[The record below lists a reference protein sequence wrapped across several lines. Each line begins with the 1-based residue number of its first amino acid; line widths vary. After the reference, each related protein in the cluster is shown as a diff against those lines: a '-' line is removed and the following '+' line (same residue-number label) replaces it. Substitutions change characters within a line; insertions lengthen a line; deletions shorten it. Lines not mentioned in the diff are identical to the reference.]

1 MKKLITT
8 TVMFI
13 LLGCNILHAQT
24 YLYGEEYHKRMM
36 SNPAYRYG
44 YASTGVKIAKIGIAA
59 GNYSKAFDHLEK
71 ITTECDYGPAY
82 ALLGEC
88 YELGIG
94 VDRDLDFADEYYK
107 YGAYKLNDLDCKG
120 NLQRIEQY
128 GHWPASYRETY
139 LKEMKNS
146 TINTY
151 TIPNGGGGYVGG
163 NPLNNNGSSSSSLYN
178 TCRICG
184 GSGTCTSCHG
194 QGGSWQDTGYYT
206 GSGSKSW
213 INCPSCNG
221 TKRCFNCHGTGKQ

>member
-13 LLGCNILHAQT
+13 LLGCNILHAGIIVGALRMKASEDTKTSIT
-24 YLYGEEYHKRMM
+24 YL
-36 SNPAYRYG
+36 
-44 YASTGVKIAKIGIAA
+44 AA
-59 GNYSKAFDHLEK
+59 GNYSKAVDLLKEA
-71 ITTECDYGPAY
+71 IQYWDYGLAY
-82 ALLGEC
+82 YYLGQC

-94 VDRDLDFADEYYK
+94 VDRDLDIADEYYR
-107 YGAYKLNDLDCKG
+107 YGAYKIEDPYCQETM
-120 NLQRIEQY
+120 QRIEQY
-128 GHWPASYRETY
+128 GHLPASYRETFLRQVKSY
-139 LKEMKNS
+139 I
-146 TINTY
+146 INTY

-163 NPLNNNGSSSSSLYN
+163 NPLNNNGSSSSSLYS